1 MSFHSFSVVFAIA
14 ITYLFVI
21 VAGQVKLPADVKTCK
36 RGTDDYSSCLRL
48 AIQESWPIFVKGIPE
63 LDVPTLDPFYNE
75 YGVYEFG
82 SNEVHGK
89 IEGSNIYFY
98 GMNNIKFLAVR
109 PEYTDDQFK
118 LEIDWALPKCFLE
131 GEYNIDANLV
141 NFKLGGKGYFNV
153 SLEDVKV
160 TWEINGPVKDDR
172 WVIEHFIPNA
182 QVGKLKF
189 WCSDLFNGNEQLT
202 KSAIGFVNEF
212 WPTIYRGM
220 FPYIK
225 KVWDELFT
233 DYVNRIFSKLSFNE
247 VFPSA

>member
-1 MSFHSFSVVFAIA
+1 MAFHSFSVVFAIA

-98 GMNNIKFLAVR
+98 G
-109 PEYTDDQFK
+109 
-118 LEIDWALPKCFLE
+118 
-131 GEYNIDANLV
+131 EYNIDANLV

-172 WVIEHFIPNA
+172 WVIEHFIPNP

-225 KVWDELFT
+225 KIWDELFT
-233 DYVNRIFSKLSFNE
+233 DYINRIFSKLSFNE